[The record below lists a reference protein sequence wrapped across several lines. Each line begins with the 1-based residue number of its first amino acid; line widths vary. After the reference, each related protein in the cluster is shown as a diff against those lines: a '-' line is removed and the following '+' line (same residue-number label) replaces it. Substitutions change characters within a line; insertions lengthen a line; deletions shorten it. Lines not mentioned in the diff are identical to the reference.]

1 MRTGLLYLILLVLGI
16 RAAATAGQFENMPG
30 LEVPGTE
37 ELERIGDQESE
48 EEPEEETE
56 EEPEDEQEEEP
67 EDEQQNELA
76 IKWLKQKYE
85 TVRYFSEGLAAV
97 QNQAGKWGFISPDGR
112 EVIACQY
119 NHVWDFKE
127 GLAGVG
133 QNGKCGYINQQGE
146 EVIPLQYDYI
156 DASEYLDDISFYE
169 GIATVGT
176 WNQGYFYID
185 STGERINQEQY
196 LWAGNFSG
204 GLAPVMTNDQKVIY
218 IDKQGK
224 TVLDN
229 DYFAGRPFTEG
240 LAAVADQQGNR
251 SYIDRTGR
259 VVLPCPFQYELQD
272 ENEIVLFMP
281 FSEGLAM
288 IVCDETIGFM
298 DKKGKLAILFRE
310 YSEALPFSEGLAA
323 VAVFWQ
329 DGANGERC
337 RWGYIN
343 RRGEE
348 VIPMQY
354 ETYVS
359 EMTNI
364 GLLEY
369 NSFHDGL
376 AVVIKDEEMAYIDK
390 TGKEIVPFGQF
401 SELTRFSEGYAA
413 VRDGERWGILKNPLP
428 KSKRP

>member
-37 ELERIGDQESE
+37 ELERIGDQKSE
-48 EEPEEETE
+48 EEPEE
-56 EEPEDEQEEEP
+56 EQEEEP

-85 TVRYFSEGLAAV
+85 TVRYFSEGMAAV
-97 QNQAGKWGFISPDGR
+97 QNQTGKWGFITTDGR

-218 IDKQGK
+218 IDKQGNP
-224 TVLDN
+224 VLD
-229 DYFAGRPFTEG
+229 T
-240 LAAVADQQGNR
+240 
-251 SYIDRTGR
+251 
-259 VVLPCPFQYELQD
+259 
-272 ENEIVLFMP
+272 
-281 FSEGLAM
+281 
-288 IVCDETIGFM
+288 
-298 DKKGKLAILFRE
+298 
-310 YSEALPFSEGLAA
+310 
-323 VAVFWQ
+323 
-329 DGANGERC
+329 
-337 RWGYIN
+337 
-343 RRGEE
+343 
-348 VIPMQY
+348 
-354 ETYVS
+354 
-359 EMTNI
+359 
-364 GLLEY
+364 
-369 NSFHDGL
+369 SF
-376 AVVIKDEEMAYIDK
+376 
-390 TGKEIVPFGQF
+390 
-401 SELTRFSEGYAA
+401 
-413 VRDGERWGILKNPLP
+413 
-428 KSKRP
+428 

>member
-16 RAAATAGQFENMPG
+16 RAAAMGQFENMPG

-37 ELERIGDQESE
+37 EFGKTGNQEPE
-48 EEPEEETE
+48 EKPKKTEEKKPEEEPNEEPEEE
-56 EEPEDEQEEEP
+56 PH
-67 EDEQQNELA
+67 NELV
-76 IKWLKQKYE
+76 IRWLNQEYE
-85 TVRYFSEGLAAV
+85 TVRCFSEGLAAV
-97 QNQAGKWGFISPDGR
+97 QNQAGKWGFISLDGR

-119 NHVWDFKE
+119 SHVWDFKE

-176 WNQGYFYID
+176 WSQGYFYID

-204 GLAPVMTNDQKVIY
+204 GLAPVMTHDQKVIY

-259 VVLPCPFQYELQD
+259 VVLPCTFQDELQD

-288 IVCDETIGFM
+288 IVCDDTIGFM
-298 DKKGKLAILFRE
+298 DKKGKLAIPLRK

-329 DGANGERC
+329 DGANRDRC
-337 RWGYIN
+337 SWGYIN

-369 NSFHDGL
+369 NSFHNGL

-401 SELTRFSEGYAA
+401 SELTRFSDGYAA
-413 VRDGERWGILKNPLP
+413 VRDGERWGILKNPL
-428 KSKRP
+428 KKYQ

>member
-16 RAAATAGQFENMPG
+16 RAAAMGQFENMPG

-37 ELERIGDQESE
+37 EFGKTGNQEPEEKPKKTEEKNSE
-48 EEPEEETE
+48 EEPNEEPEEEPHN
-56 EEPEDEQEEEP
+56 EPV
-67 EDEQQNELA
+67 
-76 IKWLKQKYE
+76 IRWLKQKYE
-85 TVRYFSEGLAAV
+85 TVRYFSEGMAAV
-97 QNQAGKWGFISPDGR
+97 QNQAGKWGFITTDGR
-112 EVIACQY
+112 EVIACKY
-119 NHVWDFKE
+119 SHVWDFKE

-240 LAAVADQQGNR
+240 LAVVADQQGNR

-298 DKKGKLAILFRE
+298 DKKGKLAIPLRK

-329 DGANGERC
+329 DGANRDRC
-337 RWGYIN
+337 SWGYIN

-359 EMTNI
+359 EMKNI

-369 NSFHDGL
+369 NSFHNGL

-413 VRDGERWGILKNPLP
+413 VRDGERWGILKNPL
-428 KSKRP
+428 KKYQ